1 MSYKAKIVTIS
12 KINPIPN
19 KDRIVAAEIEE
30 IPGLQVVVGKDVKP
44 GDVMVYFPENTQL
57 SEEFCI
63 ANDLYE
69 KLRKW

>member
-30 IPGLQVVVGKDVKP
+30 IPGLQVVVSTNVKP
-44 GDVMVYFPENTQL
+44 GDIMVYFPENTQL

-63 ANDLYE
+63 ANDL
-69 KLRKW
+69 LRQAKK